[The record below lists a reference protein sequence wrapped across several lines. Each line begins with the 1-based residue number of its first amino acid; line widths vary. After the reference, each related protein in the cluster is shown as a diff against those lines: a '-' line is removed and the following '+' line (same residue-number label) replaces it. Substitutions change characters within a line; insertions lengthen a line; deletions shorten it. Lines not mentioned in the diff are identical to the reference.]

1 MHTTLATCCALFATA
16 ALAAQSGVLTAHP
29 QETLQNSSGNAAPLG
44 VLPGGVAAEARAMLL
59 VPREEVPT
67 VPAVLTAIEVY
78 CQSAAT
84 VQYTSLQMNATA
96 TTATGLNLAFAPN
109 FQQGAWPIL
118 STSNLTVAYGSGW
131 TRIPFNNP
139 YPFPGGQNLL
149 IEFRKVV
156 QASGGVFPF
165 ASTTISSQPPR
176 VDRPPMVYAIGNP
189 GSGTNNAAFGTTY
202 ATSIAFRLVWNNTP
216 TIRHRSDV
224 GTSGNQY
231 NLGGSVVVTMQA
243 APGQFYIMAAGSTYL
258 PFGLPLT
265 GFDGELRLNAP
276 ITFASGFFGQTGSDS
291 VTIAIPNTPALA
303 GSFLAYQGVTYDLGS
318 QALTLTNCSD
328 HFVNG

>member
-16 ALAAQSGVLTAHP
+16 ALAAQNGVLTAHP
-29 QETLQNSSGNAAPLG
+29 QETLQNSSGNSAPLG
-44 VLPGGVAAEARAMLL
+44 VLPNGVAAEARTMLL
-59 VPREEVPT
+59 VPREEVPSL
-67 VPAVLTAIEVY
+67 PAVLTAIDVY
-78 CQSAAT
+78 CPSGAT
-84 VQYTSLQMNATA
+84 VQYASLQMNATT

-109 FQQGAWPIL
+109 FQQGPWPIL
-118 STSNLTVAYGSGW
+118 SATNLTVAYGAGW

-156 QASGGVFPF
+156 QAGSGGFPF
-165 ASTTISSQPPR
+165 ATTAISSSPPR

-189 GSGTNNAAFGTTY
+189 GSGANNAAFGTNY
-202 ATSIAFRLVWNNTP
+202 ATSIAYRLVWNNAP

-224 GTSGNQY
+224 GLSGNQY
-231 NLGGSVVVTMQA
+231 NLGGSVAVTMQGQ
-243 APGQFYIMAAGSTYL
+243 PGQSYVMAAGSSYL
-258 PFGLPLT
+258 PDGLPLV
-265 GFDGELRLNAP
+265 GIQGLLRINAP
-276 ITFASGFFGQTGSDS
+276 ITFASGLFGLSGSDS
-291 VTIAIPNTPALA
+291 VTIAIPNTPALVGA
-303 GSFLAYQGVTYDLGS
+303 FLAYQGATYDFGS